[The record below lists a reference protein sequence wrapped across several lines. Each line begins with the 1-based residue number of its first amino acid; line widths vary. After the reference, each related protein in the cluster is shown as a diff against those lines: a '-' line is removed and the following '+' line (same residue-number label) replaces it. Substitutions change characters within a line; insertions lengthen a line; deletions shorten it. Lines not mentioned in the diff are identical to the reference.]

1 MHACTLD
8 RHFRFDIR
16 AGAVVEERW
25 IMSIHYQDRG
35 APKLMNG
42 LPVVY
47 SIASFLLPVFI
58 SMYRG
63 VEVTWPGILWLL
75 RCTSRVEVSVD
86 LIGSCVEENFSLSFF
101 SGRSGLVKGF
111 PWQGRTL

>member
-8 RHFRFDIR
+8 RHCRFGIR

-75 RCTSRVEVSVD
+75 RCTCTSS
-86 LIGSCVEENFSLSFF
+86 
-101 SGRSGLVKGF
+101 
-111 PWQGRTL
+111 